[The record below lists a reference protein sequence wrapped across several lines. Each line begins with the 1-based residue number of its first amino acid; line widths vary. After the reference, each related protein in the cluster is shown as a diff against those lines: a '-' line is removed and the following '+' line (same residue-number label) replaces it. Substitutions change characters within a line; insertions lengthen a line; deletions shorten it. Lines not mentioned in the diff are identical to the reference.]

1 MLTSNR
7 RPGPWLHC
15 FALVFML
22 VPVMAAVANAARP
35 LRIPLLKLA
44 DKVQQVQYRGENAL
58 ERKLFGTTAP
68 AVRSKMV
75 VFPVRYASPLQF
87 PACVRAKL

>member
-1 MLTSNR
+1 MMPTSNR

-35 LRIPLLKLA
+35 LRGPLWRLA
-44 DKVQQVQYRGENAL
+44 GKVQHAEYAIERRIYASGPVTRPKVVAL
-58 ERKLFGTTAP
+58 P
-68 AVRSKMV
+68 VRSLRSV
-75 VFPVRYASPLQF
+75 PSPICSRL
-87 PACVRAKL
+87 

>member
-44 DKVQQVQYRGENAL
+44 DKVQQVQYR
-58 ERKLFGTTAP
+58 
-68 AVRSKMV
+68 
-75 VFPVRYASPLQF
+75 
-87 PACVRAKL
+87 